1 MVKYGVDMGNPYA
14 FNLARLVPASLVLLF
29 AVARTPALRK
39 FEWRDTWS
47 VFVLGVAGHV
57 VLQVGFIHG
66 IHASSATSAALILA
80 LTACGGTR
88 VSAEPVLPGR
98 PADKAR
104 EGGIPSVFRPK
115 RNAERSEAEWFS
127 RDGSPG
133 ERRLGFT
140 TGC

>member
-57 VLQVGFIHG
+57 VFQVGFIHG
-66 IHASSATSAALILA
+66 THASSATSSALILA

-88 VSAEPVLPGR
+88 VSAESGQFSRWGRGARLTRRVREEYPVYF
-98 PADKAR
+98 D
-104 EGGIPSVFRPK
+104 
-115 RNAERSEAEWFS
+115 RNA
-127 RDGSPG
+127 
-133 ERRLGFT
+133 T
-140 TGC
+140 